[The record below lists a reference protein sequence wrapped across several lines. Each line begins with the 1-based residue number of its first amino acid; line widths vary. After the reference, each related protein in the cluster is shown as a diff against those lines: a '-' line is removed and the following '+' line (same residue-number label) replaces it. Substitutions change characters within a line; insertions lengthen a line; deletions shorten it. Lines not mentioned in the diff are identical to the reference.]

1 MPPACL
7 IIIEMKHS
15 IRIKFTLIFTGI
27 IAATIGAC
35 LFVNEFFLE
44 DYYLSNKQKV
54 LTEAYE
60 DMNRFLTGAVK
71 EDESENMK
79 QLLLE
84 LRESSSISVLV
95 IDRNWE
101 MLYSST
107 PDVRGM
113 LDKLRRYIFTDGK
126 AGSSGLW
133 IQEKKYESDSYRI
146 MLTMDQAINASYM
159 ESWGF
164 FDDGSLFLMSLPV
177 ESIRESVSIS
187 NKFYSLV
194 GVAAILLSGALL
206 LYMTRKLTRPIQEL
220 SAISEQM
227 ANLNF
232 QVRYQLESQDEVGIL
247 GNSMNHLSDAL
258 QKAIGELQEANETL
272 KKDIEEKIQI
282 DDMRKEFLSNVS
294 HELKTPIA
302 IIQGYAEGLKDCIN
316 EDEESRDYYCDV
328 IMDEARKMN
337 QMVQKL
343 LNLNQ
348 LEFGEAQAEME
359 TFDIMALIKG
369 VVHASEILV
378 RQKEGT
384 ILLPEGAPVYVRADE
399 FMIEEVLKN
408 YLSNAIHH
416 LDGEK
421 RIQVSLEQ
429 REEVLKVRVFNT
441 GGQIPPE
448 DLDKVW
454 IKFYKVDKAR
464 TREYGGSGIGLSI
477 VKAIMDNHQQSCGV
491 ENLEDGV
498 EFWFTVELAGEEPE
512 KQDGDGVCRI
522 DF

>member
-1 MPPACL
+1 
-7 IIIEMKHS
+7 MKHS
-15 IRIKFTLIFTGI
+15 IHIRFTLIFTTI
-27 IAATIGAC
+27 IAATIAAC
-35 LFVNEFFLE
+35 LFANEFFLE

-54 LTEAYE
+54 LMSAYE
-60 DMNRFLTGAVK
+60 DMNEFLTGSGK
-71 EDESENMK
+71 EDEADNMR
-79 QLLLE
+79 QLLQE
-84 LRESSSISVLV
+84 LRESSSISVLI
-95 IDRNWE
+95 IDKQWDA
-101 MLYSST
+101 LYYSD
-107 PDVRGM
+107 PDVMGM
-113 LDKLRRYIFTDGK
+113 LNKLRRYIFTEGKDGF
-126 AGSSGLW
+126 SGAW
-133 IQEKKYESDSYRI
+133 IQEKKYESDSYSI

-159 ESWGF
+159 DSWGF

-187 NKFYSLV
+187 NKFYLLV
-194 GVAAILLSGALL
+194 GVTAILLSGALM

-232 QVRYQLESQDEVGIL
+232 QVRYQSESQDEVGIL
-247 GNSMNHLSDAL
+247 GNNMNHLSDAL

-272 KKDIEEKIQI
+272 KKDIEEKTQI

-328 IMDEARKMN
+328 IMDEAHKMN

-348 LEFGEAQAEME
+348 LEFGDALTEME
-359 TFDIMALIKG
+359 TFDIMALIRG

-378 RQKEGT
+378 KQKEGS
-384 ILLPEGAPVYVRADE
+384 ILLPEGEPVCVRADE

-421 RIQVSLEQ
+421 RIQVSME
-429 REEVLKVRVFNT
+429 RMEKRLKVNIFNT
-441 GGQIPPE
+441 GSQIPPE

-454 IKFYKVDKAR
+454 IKFFKVDKAR

-491 ENLEDGV
+491 ENKEDGV
-498 EFWFTVELAGEEPE
+498 EFWFTLELAGKEPAV
-512 KQDGDGVCRI
+512 DPFCSD
-522 DF
+522 

>member
-1 MPPACL
+1 M
-7 IIIEMKHS
+7 IIEMKHS
-15 IRIKFTLIFTGI
+15 IRIRFTLIFTTI
-27 IAATIGAC
+27 IAATIAAC
-35 LFVNEFFLE
+35 LFINKFFLE

-54 LTEAYE
+54 LMEAYE
-60 DMNRFLTGAVK
+60 NMNRFLTGAVK
-71 EDESENMK
+71 ENESDNIK

-95 IDRNWE
+95 IDRNWDT
-101 MLYSST
+101 LYSST
-107 PDVRGM
+107 PDMVGM
-113 LDKLRRYIFTDGK
+113 LDKLRRYIFTGGK
-126 AGSSGLW
+126 AGSSELW
-133 IQEKKYESDSYRI
+133 IQEKRYESDNYSI
-146 MLTMDQAINASYM
+146 MLTMDQAVKTSHM

-164 FDDGSLFLMSLPV
+164 FDEGSLFLMSLPV
-177 ESIRESVSIS
+177 ESIRESVAIS

-194 GVAAILLSGALL
+194 GMAAILLSGGLM
-206 LYMTRKLTRPIQEL
+206 LYMTRKLTQPIQEL
-220 SAISEQM
+220 SVISEQM

-232 QVRYQLESQDEVGIL
+232 QVRYRSESQDELGIL
-247 GNSMNHLSDAL
+247 GNSMNHLSDTL
-258 QKAIGELQEANETL
+258 QETIGELQEANETL
-272 KKDIEEKIQI
+272 KRDIQEKIQV

-328 IMDEARKMN
+328 IMDEACKMN

-348 LEFGEAQAEME
+348 LEFGDSRAEME
-359 TFDIMALIKG
+359 VFDIMALMKG

-378 RQKEGT
+378 KQKEGT
-384 ILLPEGAPVYVRADE
+384 LLLPEGEPVYVRADE

-416 LDGEK
+416 LDGK
-421 RIQVSLEQ
+421 KQIRISLE
-429 REEVLKVRVFNT
+429 RLKERLKISVFNT
-441 GGQIPPE
+441 GSQIPAE

-454 IKFYKVDKAR
+454 IKFFKVDKAR

-477 VKAIMDNHQQSCGV
+477 VKAIMDNHRQSCGV
-491 ENLEDGV
+491 ENKEDGV
-498 EFWFTVELAGEEPE
+498 EFWFTLELAAESDE
-512 KQDGDGVCRI
+512 KQAGDTFALP
-522 DF
+522 D